1 MKQSKGIYKP
11 LAIEV
16 VRALLRYGILSVQ
29 VGIAAGA
36 IVIALACASGCA
48 GYAEGIWASAA
59 GLLAAFTTAI
69 SLLIRHMSIRQ
80 SPPRLKREASW
91 QWIWIAATL
100 FISMAFL

>member
-1 MKQSKGIYKP
+1 MKRSKGFYKP
-11 LAIEV
+11 LAIEIAS
-16 VRALLRYGILSVQ
+16 ALLRYGALSVQ

-36 IVIALACASGCA
+36 IVIALACATGCA
-48 GYAEGIWASAA
+48 GYAEVIWASAA

-69 SLLIRHMSIRQ
+69 GLLMRHMSIRK
-80 SPPRLKREASW
+80 SPQRLKREASW